1 MDVFSVLLGSGPT
14 YEHLPTVIT
23 QILPRKR
30 GVLQRSEGTTSSLE
44 AIFTLKLFKV
54 MQELYLHL
62 Q

>member
-1 MDVFSVLLGSGPT
+1 MDVFSVLLGSGPA

-23 QILPRKR
+23 QILPRRR
-30 GVLQRSEGTTSSLE
+30 GVLQRSKGTSSLE